1 MPESTSFIEKA
12 RTRDDLDHDC
22 NNHLDLRQRTKGA
35 QIAYAY
41 QCQRCGRAVG
51 NEVPK
56 RDVHNPVPLFDDR
69 LADAYDKKLSALVAA
84 ERSNRTNGENF
95 VSDMALAKIEFTER
109 VDLVFSEIAQKYPHA
124 NVPAMFKQYI
134 AQATSNLDYSDQTQW
149 QSEEQLKD
157 WFRSYMSKWFTVFEE
172 VPGTMNIDGRI
183 SNVRIDFIIVAH
195 AYLVDAGFTPDP
207 IGVEV
212 KHFKLM
218 FDCGQNFS
226 GKLSKGIYQAM
237 SYAHPSVRWQICGVE
252 TPLVAVMLFS
262 PYSFEQEREILK
274 GIPDRGY
281 WSTLFSMLQ
290 VAGHANV
297 GEIRINRNWSLEL
310 RARFEVGGS
319 TYADIYR
326 GQLTRRPHNDL
337 IGKSRVG
344 NIR

>member
-1 MPESTSFIEKA
+1 MTIPSDLVALA
-12 RTRDDLDHDC
+12 RTRQDLNHDC
-22 NNHLDLRQRTKGA
+22 NEHIDLRQRTKGN
-35 QIAYAY
+35 QVAYAY
-41 QCQRCGRAVG
+41 QCQCCGRAVG

-56 RDVHNPVPLFDDR
+56 KHVLAPVPPFDDR
-69 LADAYDKKLSALVAA
+69 LASAYDEKLSNLLAA
-84 ERSNRTNGENF
+84 ELSGRPQREPFFNDKTR
-95 VSDMALAKIEFTER
+95 AKEEFTER
-109 VDLVFSEIAQKYPHA
+109 LDLVFSEIAQKYTHA
-124 NVPAMFKQYI
+124 NVTAMFKQYI
-134 AQATSNLDYSDQTQW
+134 ARATSDMDYSDQTQW
-149 QSEEQLKD
+149 QSEEQLKG
-157 WFRSYMSKWFTVFEE
+157 WFRSNMSRWFTLFEE
-172 VPGTMNIDGRI
+172 VPGTMNTNGQVT
-183 SNVRIDFIIVAH
+183 NVRIDFILIARPE
-195 AYLVDAGFTPDP
+195 LVNAGFTPDP

-252 TPLVAVMLFS
+252 TPLAAVMLFS

-297 GEIRINRNWSLEL
+297 GEIRINRNWSREL

-326 GQLTRRPHNDL
+326 GQLARKPHDDL
-337 IGKSRVG
+337 IGKFRVG
-344 NIR
+344 NIS